1 MTFAQMPT
9 GRGAVAATVLLGFV
23 LLAPPALR
31 AGQPPRTP
39 RPAPEAEK
47 TVAPADAPDA
57 KTNLLPNGD
66 FETPA
71 EDGTH
76 PAHWQQVDN
85 LVFFWT
91 KDPAFPER
99 GKVIRIDTD
108 VYQRQAYAWW
118 IDRFVRGKPLAEA
131 PEKTPTSGPRYDTIG
146 GLDGGWYWSDFI
158 PVKEGGA
165 YKVYVDVKGPGCLV
179 FIRGY
184 DEKVPVSFGDEEPA
198 VQEQFR
204 KARGGALVDG
214 NGRPI
219 KYRLRYRYTTKFP
232 AGGSD
237 QWKTYTHT
245 KPRHPNS
252 RQLTKGVRY
261 IRIMLY
267 PFWPADTYWFD
278 NVRVVEVLSDAEQA
292 KPDAEKA
299 DLKEGKVVR

>member
-1 MTFAQMPT
+1 MTFAQSLT
-9 GRGAVAATVLLGFV
+9 ARRIVAGAVVMALALLV
-23 LLAPPALR
+23 PSALR
-31 AGQPPRTP
+31 AGRPPRTP
-39 RPAPEAEK
+39 RPAPEAER

-71 EDGTH
+71 ADGTR

-91 KDPAFPER
+91 EDPAAAER
-99 GKVIRIDTD
+99 GKVIKIDTD

-118 IDRFVRGKPLAEA
+118 IDRFVRGKPLDEA
-131 PEKTPTSGPRYDTIG
+131 PAKTPTSGPKYDTIG

-179 FIRGY
+179 FVRGY
-184 DEKVPVSFGDEEPA
+184 EEKVPIHFGDEEPA

-204 KARGGALVDG
+204 KARGDPLKDA

-219 KYRLRYRYTTKFP
+219 KYRMRYRYTTKFP

-237 QWKTYTHT
+237 EWKTYTHT

-252 RQLTKGVRY
+252 RQITRNVRY
-261 IRIMLY
+261 IRVMLY
-267 PFWPADTYWFD
+267 PFWPAGTYWFD
-278 NVRVVEVLSDAEQA
+278 NVRVVEVPPDAGQA
-292 KPDAEKA
+292 KPEAGEA